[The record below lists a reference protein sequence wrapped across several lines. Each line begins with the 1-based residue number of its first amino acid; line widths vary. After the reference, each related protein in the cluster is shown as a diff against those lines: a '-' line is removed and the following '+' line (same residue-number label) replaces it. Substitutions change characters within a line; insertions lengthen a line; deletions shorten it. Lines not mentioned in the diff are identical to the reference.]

1 MAVTWRISTVIP
13 ILRRCAGWSAL
24 GLAIA
29 AVGAVGCGGDDEKED
44 PGAKLSTATA
54 TITGPATTGSE
65 GAVATATKPEAIT
78 APPTSPSETAPGGA
92 GDEEAAHSLVQL
104 TGRGGRI
111 TPRVVRVPAFISIR
125 VELTSADSRPY
136 ALRFGKRTLDT
147 GGVTSSVSHRFA
159 GLRPGRK
166 LVGRPVGEGN
176 EVRIEATAEPG
187 P

>member
-1 MAVTWRISTVIP
+1 MVVTWRISTVIP
-13 ILRRCAGWSAL
+13 ILRRCAGWSAA
-24 GLAIA
+24 GLVLVVI
-29 AVGAVGCGGDDEKED
+29 GAVGCGGDDEPKD
-44 PGAKLSTATA
+44 PGEELSTATA
-54 TITGPATTGSE
+54 TITGEATTGSE
-65 GAVATATKPEAIT
+65 GGAIPTNTETEPEVIT
-78 APPTSPSETAPGGA
+78 MPEDRPGGA
-92 GDEEAAHSLVQL
+92 GDEEPARSLVQL

-147 GGVTSSVSHRFA
+147 GGVTSSVSRSFA

-166 LVGRPVGEGN
+166 LLGRPVGEGN
-176 EVRIEATAEPG
+176 AVRIEATAEPG